1 VGYFCFT
8 LGIVFKLGFEMA
20 FLIRRC
26 LTKSRIRIG
35 GVAAILLLV
44 ILWAPATQAAKPCR
58 LLVGYEQDKP
68 FHYRDDA
75 GAVIGIDA
83 EILTSVFDDIGCSV
97 KFADCGPG
105 RGPLKRSKMVNWM
118 RRWGQV

>member
-1 VGYFCFT
+1 MGYFCFT

-35 GVAAILLLV
+35 GVTAILLLV
-44 ILWAPATQAAKPCR
+44 ILWAPVTQATKPYR
-58 LLVGYEQDKP
+58 LHVGYEQDKP

-97 KFADCGPG
+97 KFTDCGPG